1 MSESESRDLPARKGS
16 LLSLVS
22 ARSGERGDSARPES
36 REAEPVDWKS
46 YAAERH
52 RLARSR
58 REAARSPLLDALSK
72 EPERTEPDDEPFREQ
87 ERELRDIFGND
98 EQRADE
104 AEKPRGPSRAA
115 ASAAPPVWHGHRQE
129 TGFEAQDRERY
140 ERAPNSAS
148 DGDREWRP
156 LIDPVKVMNGVWKS
170 RYLIVGAAIA
180 GAVLA
185 ALLAISTP
193 KKYTAGSELLVDPR
207 ELQIVGN
214 EVTGGG
220 GLSTEAT
227 LAIVENQVRVLT
239 SGSVLSTVV
248 DRLGL
253 ANDPEFNGT
262 KESTI
267 GRYIPDIRKILFSG
281 GDTTDPSIRR
291 KALAV
296 ETLAK
301 SMDVQRGGRT
311 FVVEIYVQTE
321 SPDKSA
327 LIANTLTE
335 VFLDE
340 YGAIQSRTVGRA
352 SDELTQRLAELRR
365 SVEEAERKVEAF
377 KSENDIV
384 DAQGRLITDDE
395 IVKLNDQ
402 LAIARARTLELQARA
417 DSTRDLT
424 VDAVLAGNL
433 PEQMSS
439 PVLTEMRTQYSLLRQ
454 DADRISARLGPRHPE
469 RVAIEEQV
477 GAARQR
483 IEQEL
488 RLVASSIQVE
498 LRRAVQLEQE
508 LASRLAQ
515 LKARQANLSGE
526 LVTLRELEREAS
538 AKRAVYEAFL
548 LRARETGEQKGMNT
562 ANISVIS
569 AATPPL
575 QPSSMSRASMTIFG
589 AFLGLGLG
597 VLFGI
602 GRGTFESL
610 RDDMYSQGRSP
621 RARGGDVSTPQPLRR
636 QAATAT
642 PVPDHEEWSG
652 STAPQPDSHRI
663 GEASV
668 GAYQSTGMP
677 SEAYEENQAG
687 ESASTAEEADMYHTK
702 PQNPWAA
709 PQQAE
714 HPSAQSG
721 YAPGHQQ
728 PGPAWHDQ
736 RQYGPDAF
744 GHGGEQPDHPGRQYA
759 PYGAAPA
766 YGQAPFQSYPQQGPQ
781 HSPYADNRGP
791 GGYPGQG
798 AYPPMPMGYGQQPVA
813 GPYWQPAPQG
823 APGGYGYPGADPR
836 QGFGPAPY
844 AQGGY
849 NQAQYPR
856 PSLEEVP
863 AQRETTAHQA
873 EGRQAA
879 SADSTAINEIRES
892 LREFRE
898 ALRELAENRGRR
910 RFL

>member
-1 MSESESRDLPARKGS
+1 MSESESRDLPERKGS

-22 ARSGERGDSARPES
+22 ARSRERGDSAGPES

-58 REAARSPLLDALSK
+58 REAAKSPLLAALSK
-72 EPERTEPDDEPFREQ
+72 EPIATKDDDVPFREQ
-87 ERELRDIFGND
+87 ERELRDIFESED
-98 EQRADE
+98 RPV
-104 AEKPRGPSRAA
+104 AEVARPQARPQAAEIA
-115 ASAAPPVWHGHRQE
+115 ASTARRSQGPDTE
-129 TGFEAQDRERY
+129 FEPRDRARHA
-140 ERAPNSAS
+140 RASNSAS
-148 DGDREWRP
+148 DGDGDWRP
-156 LIDPVKVMNGVWKS
+156 LIDPLKVMGGVWKS

-180 GAVLA
+180 GAVIA

-193 KKYTAGSELLVDPR
+193 KKYTAGAELLIDPR
-207 ELQIVGN
+207 QLQIVGN

-248 DRLGL
+248 DKLGL
-253 ANDPEFNGT
+253 ASDPEFNGT
-262 KESTI
+262 EESAI
-267 GRYIPDIRKILFSG
+267 GRYIPNIRKILFSG
-281 GDTTDPSIRR
+281 GDTADPSILR

-301 SMDVQRGGRT
+301 SLEVQRGGRT
-311 FVVEIYVQTE
+311 FVVEIYVETE
-321 SPDKSA
+321 SPEKSA

-335 VFLDE
+335 VFLE
-340 YGAIQSRTVGRA
+340 AYGAIQSRTVGRA

-365 SVEEAERKVEAF
+365 SVEEAERKVETF

-384 DAQGRLITDDE
+384 DAQGRLISDDE

-424 VDAVLAGNL
+424 VDAILAGNL

-439 PVLTEMRTQYSLLRQ
+439 PVLTEMRSQYSLLRQ
-454 DADRISARLGPRHPE
+454 EADRVSARLGPRHPE

-477 GAARQR
+477 GAARGR

-508 LASRLAQ
+508 LAARLAQ

-548 LRARETGEQKGMNT
+548 LRARETGEQKDMNT
-562 ANISVIS
+562 ANVSVIS
-569 AATPPL
+569 AAMPPL

-597 VLFGI
+597 LMFGI
-602 GRGTFESL
+602 GRGTFDSL
-610 RDDMYSQGRSP
+610 RDDVRSQGG
-621 RARGGDVSTPQPLRR
+621 ARGSRRDDTPAPQPPQGR
-636 QAATAT
+636 AAAAA
-642 PVPDHEEWSG
+642 PVPDHEQGPG
-652 STAPQPDSHRI
+652 SPAPQPDMQPF

-668 GAYQSTGMP
+668 GAYRSTGIP
-677 SEAYEENQAG
+677 SEAYEENQAD
-687 ESASTAEEADMYHTK
+687 ESATTAEEARMYHTK
-702 PQNPWAA
+702 PQNPWAPA
-709 PQQAE
+709 QQAD
-714 HPSAQSG
+714 HPSAPQG
-721 YAPGHQQ
+721 YAPSHQA
-728 PGPAWHDQ
+728 GPAWHD
-736 RQYGPDAF
+736 RRHYTPDAY
-744 GHGGEQPDHPGRQYA
+744 GQSGQQPDYPAHQYQ
-759 PYGAAPA
+759 PYGTPPA
-766 YGQAPFQSYPQQGPQ
+766 YAQAPFQPYPQPVAHPSG
-781 HSPYADNRGP
+781 YGDDRGQA
-791 GGYPGQG
+791 GYPGHG
-798 AYPPMPMGYGQQPVA
+798 AYPSMPMGYGQAPAA

-849 NQAQYPR
+849 NPAPYPR

-863 AQRETTAHQA
+863 AQREAAAAQN
-873 EGRQAA
+873 ESRQAA